1 MFKKNNSNS
10 CVSSPRKQSDSFSH
24 ISNVFK
30 NDKINQQSTI
40 ITDLHHKNDT
50 AQSSRTASP
59 VPLSKSI
66 SSISTRSRLVIPDSS
81 SQSLTPDYESND
93 SPIIL
98 KSKYRQIQSIHQH
111 LPIYVQDI
119 HKAVS
124 LSTFPSP
131 VGITPLP
138 KRLRSAKLLNQ
149 LSKST
154 IKMTMDVIAKH
165 YLANPLVSEDEL
177 QEIISLQE
185 NHISSLSIKL
195 QSLSF
200 LAHYTNQMIS
210 RISRT
215 ERLQSSIKELLQQQR
230 IDLRCDRTFPLQ
242 RDLNLFQSALKHTDK
257 LIQERKKL
265 QDKEEALWIEKIKN
279 LKPTFQYKEI
289 KKESDSIILQKKTT
303 FSSIMSDIRNY
314 FRPIVSLKLPEKKR
328 FISDSSYEEDED
340 CIPRKRLAKRN
351 RVTSDEEG
359 IIDIEGCESDSEG
372 LNKTLFSPNMY
383 MTMVDRLRP
392 RTVIHNLPDDGKE
405 GSVSIA
411 TATTIRS
418 IDLTLR
424 LDEETKKTNNQQ
436 LKIKKI
442 VMSDKIIRTWYN
454 SPYPAEYVNI
464 GDTMY
469 ICMYCLKYT
478 ADPET
483 YSRHKRNCKLTH
495 PPGQE
500 IYRDQDRIS
509 VFEIDG
515 YKHKIYCQNLCLLA
529 KLFLDHK
536 ILYYDVNSFLFYVLT
551 EYDDELGG
559 HRFIGYFSKERS
571 PDVNNNVSCIVILPG
586 SQNKGYGNFLI
597 DFSYLLTRA
606 EGKIGGPETPLS
618 DLGFAAYS
626 KYWFEVVVHEFQQIN
641 PYDTLSFNELAKKT
655 GILVNHII
663 TTLEWMECWVKTK
676 DGQYVV
682 NFEKISRIPDML
694 PTRRRPNSLL
704 LRWNK
709 TISSFKSNKD

>member
-1 MFKKNNSNS
+1 MSKKNNIKSS
-10 CVSSPRKQSDSFSH
+10 VSSPKKQSGSAH
-24 ISNVFK
+24 ISNIFK
-30 NDKINQQSTI
+30 NDKNNQHLAI
-40 ITDLHHKNDT
+40 ITDLHHKSDII
-50 AQSSRTASP
+50 QSSRTALP
-59 VPLSKSI
+59 VPPSKSM
-66 SSISTRSRLVIPDSS
+66 SSRLTRSRLVIPDSPS
-81 SQSLTPDYESND
+81 HSRTPEYESCD
-93 SPIIL
+93 SPVIL
-98 KSKYRQIQSIHQH
+98 ESKYQY
-111 LPIYVQDI
+111 LPIYIQDS
-119 HKAVS
+119 HTATS
-124 LSTFPSP
+124 LSTLPSP
-131 VGITPLP
+131 VGITTPP
-138 KRLRSAKLLNQ
+138 KRLRSTKLLNQ
-149 LSKST
+149 LTKST

-177 QEIISLQE
+177 QEIISSQE
-185 NHISSLSIKL
+185 NHTSLSSIKL
-195 QSLSF
+195 QSLLF
-200 LAHYTNQMIS
+200 LANYTNQLIS
-210 RISRT
+210 RIART
-215 ERLQSSIKELLQQQR
+215 ERLQSNIMDLLKQQR

-242 RDLNLFQSALKHTDK
+242 KDLNLFHSALKHADK
-257 LIQERKKL
+257 VIQERKRL
-265 QDKEEALWIEKIKN
+265 QDKEEVLWLEKIKN
-279 LKPTFQYKEI
+279 PRPIFQYKEI
-289 KKESDSIILQKKTT
+289 KKESQSIILQKKTT

-314 FRPIVSLKLPEKKR
+314 FRPIISPTLPEKKR
-328 FISDSSYEEDED
+328 SISDSSYDEDED
-340 CIPRKRLAKRN
+340 YIPRRRLTKRN

-372 LNKTLFSPNMY
+372 LKKTLLFSPNMY
-383 MTMVDRLRP
+383 MAMSDRLRP

-405 GSVSIA
+405 GAVSVA

-424 LDEETKKTNNQQ
+424 LDEETKKNNNQH

-442 VMSDKIIRTWYN
+442 VMGDKIIRTWYN
-454 SPYPAEYVNI
+454 SPYPAEYINI

-483 YSRHKRNCKLTH
+483 HSRHKRNCRLTH

-500 IYRDQDRIS
+500 IYRDQDKLS

-586 SQNKGYGNFLI
+586 SQNRGYGNFLI

-655 GILVNHII
+655 GILANHII

-704 LRWNK
+704 LRWNR
-709 TISSFKSNKD
+709 TIPSFKPNKD